1 LLLPYVYA
9 IAYICSLE
17 VVSSLPRESNSDQ
30 ILIMDISSGGK
41 PYSITF
47 EVRPQYLYAYIK
59 GDSDSYEISNAYWTE
74 ISAECAKREA
84 RKVLIDED
92 LAEPVDSRS
101 DVFKGA
107 SERSF
112 MGLGGVKI
120 AFVDRHPDHQDEN
133 LFGELVSTNRGLF
146 CKVFSDLKEGEEWL
160 LAE

>member
-1 LLLPYVYA
+1 M
-9 IAYICSLE
+9 E
-17 VVSSLPRESNSDQ
+17 VF
-30 ILIMDISSGGK
+30 SGVK

-47 EVRPQYLYAYIK
+47 EVRPQYLYAYVK
-59 GDSDSYEISNAYWTE
+59 GDANSYEISHAYWTE
-74 ISAECAKREA
+74 VSAECARHEA
-84 RKVLIDED
+84 RKLLLDED

-112 MGLGGVKI
+112 MGLAGVKI

-146 CKVFSDLKEGEEWL
+146 CKVFSDMQEGEAWL